1 MTGNHTGLTQK
12 QIADREQFRRYA
24 EAALQGLVALPFS
37 EELSDMTVRDMSE
50 YAFDYA
56 KAMMLA
62 ECQAFAEFELMA
74 LQSMID
80 ERNASDDAK
89 QTNEN

>member
-1 MTGNHTGLTQK
+1 MTGSYTGLTQK
-12 QIADREQFRRYA
+12 QIVDREQFRRYA
-24 EAALQGLVALPFS
+24 EAALQGLAALQ
-37 EELSDMTVRDMSE
+37 LSDRFANVSVHEACD

-56 KAMMLA
+56 KCMMLL

-74 LQSMID
+74 LQCMID
-80 ERNASDDAK
+80 ERKASDDAK